1 MSTTTEQKSVGIL
14 GRAKYKSG
22 NILSYPLIAFGIY
35 LLANAA
41 IMPGLLL
48 TAGGLV
54 LMPRVSRY
62 LWDVPNIAGWALV
75 IAAVYSLPQ

>member
-1 MSTTTEQKSVGIL
+1 MSTTEQNAVGLI
-14 GRAKYKSG
+14 GRAKYRSG
-22 NILSYPLIAFGIY
+22 NIISYPFIAFGIF

-41 IMPGLLL
+41 FIPGLLL

-54 LMPRVSRY
+54 LMPRVARY

-75 IAAVYSLPQ
+75 IAAVLALPK